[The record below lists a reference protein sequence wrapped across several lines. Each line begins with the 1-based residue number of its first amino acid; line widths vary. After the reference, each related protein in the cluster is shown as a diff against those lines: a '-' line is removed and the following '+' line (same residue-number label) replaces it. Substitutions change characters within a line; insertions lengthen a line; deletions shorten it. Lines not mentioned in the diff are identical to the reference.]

1 MKKSFIVLNLTIL
14 SLILVSLFPPIQAQN
29 CGTGNTRSSNYIQR
43 DNDKRCE
50 GIAPIG
56 LPAPPPVHFAWI
68 IDIAGS
74 FSLISLSI
82 GRIREMTD
90 SLKLEVPSRNNRA
103 PKVIVRSL
111 PKNYQLDPLTLR
123 PQGSRYQFKWSNYV
137 IDREDIALESLR
149 ATAYISEG
157 RLIYLPVIFNQ
168 ATTYDIVLFSNARS
182 QIKELQ
188 ILQNNKVI
196 YETSRPNWQP
206 KGEIF
211 FTWDGRTSDG
221 KLAKAGLYELRVKAL
236 LEQDDAPPRNAPIN
250 ITFEHNPQWLK

>member
-14 SLILVSLFPPIQAQN
+14 SLILVSFFPIQAQN

-50 GIAPIG
+50 GIAPI
-56 LPAPPPVHFAWI
+56 
-68 IDIAGS
+68 DIAGS

-90 SLKLEVPSRNNRA
+90 PLKLEVPSRNNRA
-103 PKVIVRSL
+103 PKVIVRSV

-149 ATAYISEG
+149 ATAYISDG
-157 RLIYLPVIFNQ
+157 KLIYLPVIFNQ
-168 ATTYDIVLFSNARS
+168 ATTYDIVFFSNARS

-211 FTWDGRTSDG
+211 FSWDGRTSDG

>member
-14 SLILVSLFPPIQAQN
+14 SLILVSFFPIQAQN

-50 GIAPIG
+50 GIAP
-56 LPAPPPVHFAWI
+56 

-149 ATAYISEG
+149 ATASISDG
-157 RLIYLPVIFNQ
+157 KLIYLPVIFNQ
-168 ATTYDIVLFSNARS
+168 ATTYDIVLFANVRS

>member
-14 SLILVSLFPPIQAQN
+14 SLILVSFFPIQAQN

-50 GIAPIG
+50 GIAP
-56 LPAPPPVHFAWI
+56 

-103 PKVIVRSL
+103 PKVIVRSV

-149 ATAYISEG
+149 ATASISDG
-157 RLIYLPVIFNQ
+157 KLIYLPVIFNQ
-168 ATTYDIVLFSNARS
+168 ATTYDIVLFANVRS

-211 FTWDGRTSDG
+211 WLYQTCHV
-221 KLAKAGLYELRVKAL
+221 KLLTTNACKAYIVKL
-236 LEQDDAPPRNAPIN
+236 
-250 ITFEHNPQWLK
+250 

>member
-1 MKKSFIVLNLTIL
+1 MKKSFIALNLTIL
-14 SLILVSLFPPIQAQN
+14 SLILVSFFPIQAQN

-50 GIAPIG
+50 GIAP
-56 LPAPPPVHFAWI
+56 

-149 ATAYISEG
+149 ATASISEG
-157 RLIYLPVIFNQ
+157 KLIYLPVIFNQ
-168 ATTYDIVLFSNARS
+168 AKTYDIVFFSDVRS

-188 ILQNNKVI
+188 ILQNNEVI

>member
-1 MKKSFIVLNLTIL
+1 MKKSFIALNLTIL
-14 SLILVSLFPPIQAQN
+14 SLILVSFFPIQAQN

-50 GIAPIG
+50 GIAPI
-56 LPAPPPVHFAWI
+56 
-68 IDIAGS
+68 DIAGS

-90 SLKLEVPSRNNRA
+90 PLKLEVPSRNNRA

-149 ATAYISEG
+149 ATASISDG
-157 RLIYLPVIFNQ
+157 KLIYLPVIFNP
-168 ATTYDIVLFSNARS
+168 AKTYDIVLFANARS

-188 ILQNNKVI
+188 ILQNNEVI

>member
-14 SLILVSLFPPIQAQN
+14 SLILVSFFPIQAQN

-50 GIAPIG
+50 GIAPIET
-56 LPAPPPVHFAWI
+56 
-68 IDIAGS
+68 AGS

-103 PKVIVRSL
+103 PKVIVRSV

-149 ATAYISEG
+149 ATASISDG
-157 RLIYLPVIFNQ
+157 KLIYLPVIFNQ
-168 ATTYDIVLFSNARS
+168 ATTYDIVLFSDVRS

-188 ILQNNKVI
+188 ILQNNEVI

>member
-1 MKKSFIVLNLTIL
+1 MAGGCTMKKSFIALNLTIL
-14 SLILVSLFPPIQAQN
+14 SLILVSFFPIQAQN

-50 GIAPIG
+50 GIAP
-56 LPAPPPVHFAWI
+56 

-103 PKVIVRSL
+103 PKVIVRSV

-149 ATAYISEG
+149 ATASISDG
-157 RLIYLPVIFNQ
+157 KLIYLPVIFNQ
-168 ATTYDIVLFSNARS
+168 ATTYDIVLFANVRS

>member
-14 SLILVSLFPPIQAQN
+14 SLILVSFFPIQAQN

-50 GIAPIG
+50 GIAP
-56 LPAPPPVHFAWI
+56 

-103 PKVIVRSL
+103 PKVIVRSV

-149 ATAYISEG
+149 ATAYISDG
-157 RLIYLPVIFNQ
+157 KLIYLPVIFNQ
-168 ATTYDIVLFSNARS
+168 AKTYDIVLFANVRS

-188 ILQNNKVI
+188 ILQNNEVI

>member
-1 MKKSFIVLNLTIL
+1 MKKSFIALNLTIL
-14 SLILVSLFPPIQAQN
+14 SLILVSFFPIQAQN

-50 GIAPIG
+50 GIAP
-56 LPAPPPVHFAWI
+56 

-103 PKVIVRSL
+103 PKVIVRSV

-149 ATAYISEG
+149 ATASISDG
-157 RLIYLPVIFNQ
+157 KLIYLPVIFNQ
-168 ATTYDIVLFSNARS
+168 ATTYDIVFFSNVRS

-188 ILQNNKVI
+188 ILQNNEVI

>member
-1 MKKSFIVLNLTIL
+1 MKKSFIALNLTIL
-14 SLILVSLFPPIQAQN
+14 SLILVSFFPIQAQN

-50 GIAPIG
+50 GIAP
-56 LPAPPPVHFAWI
+56 

-103 PKVIVRSL
+103 PKVIVRSV

-168 ATTYDIVLFSNARS
+168 AKTYDIVFFSNARS

-188 ILQNNKVI
+188 ILQNNEVI

>member
-14 SLILVSLFPPIQAQN
+14 SLILVSFFPIQAQN

-50 GIAPIG
+50 GIAP
-56 LPAPPPVHFAWI
+56 

-149 ATAYISEG
+149 ATASISEG
-157 RLIYLPVIFNQ
+157 KLIYLPVIFNQ
-168 ATTYDIVLFSNARS
+168 ATTYDIVFFSNARS

-188 ILQNNKVI
+188 ILQNNEVI

-211 FTWDGRTSDG
+211 FSWDGRTSDG

>member
-1 MKKSFIVLNLTIL
+1 MKKSFIALNLTIL
-14 SLILVSLFPPIQAQN
+14 SLILVSFFPIQAQN

-50 GIAPIG
+50 GIAP
-56 LPAPPPVHFAWI
+56 

-149 ATAYISEG
+149 ATASISDG
-157 RLIYLPVIFNQ
+157 KLIYLPVIFNP
-168 ATTYDIVLFSNARS
+168 AKTYDIVLFANARS
-182 QIKELQ
+182 Q
-188 ILQNNKVI
+188 I

>member
-14 SLILVSLFPPIQAQN
+14 SLILVSFFPIQAQN

-50 GIAPIG
+50 GIAP
-56 LPAPPPVHFAWI
+56 

-168 ATTYDIVLFSNARS
+168 AKTYDIVLFANVRS

-188 ILQNNKVI
+188 ILQNNEVI

>member
-14 SLILVSLFPPIQAQN
+14 SLILVSFFPIQAQN

-50 GIAPIG
+50 GIAP
-56 LPAPPPVHFAWI
+56 

-103 PKVIVRSL
+103 PKVIVRSV

-149 ATAYISEG
+149 ATASISDG
-157 RLIYLPVIFNQ
+157 KLIYLPVIFNP
-168 ATTYDIVLFSNARS
+168 AKTYDIVLFANVRS

-188 ILQNNKVI
+188 ILQNNEVI

-211 FTWDGRTSDG
+211 FSWDGRTSDG

>member
-1 MKKSFIVLNLTIL
+1 MKKSFIALNLTIL
-14 SLILVSLFPPIQAQN
+14 SLILVSFFPIQAQN

-50 GIAPIG
+50 GIAP
-56 LPAPPPVHFAWI
+56 

-149 ATAYISEG
+149 ATASISDG
-157 RLIYLPVIFNQ
+157 KLIYLPVIFNP
-168 ATTYDIVLFSNARS
+168 AKTYDIVLFANARS

-188 ILQNNKVI
+188 ILQNNEVI

-211 FTWDGRTSDG
+211 FSWDGRTSDG

>member
-14 SLILVSLFPPIQAQN
+14 SLILVSFFPIQAQN

-50 GIAPIG
+50 GIAP
-56 LPAPPPVHFAWI
+56 

-103 PKVIVRSL
+103 PKVIVRSV
-111 PKNYQLDPLTLR
+111 PKNYQLAPLTLR

-149 ATAYISEG
+149 ATASISDG
-157 RLIYLPVIFNQ
+157 KLIYLPVIFNQ
-168 ATTYDIVLFSNARS
+168 ATTYDIVLFSDVRS

-188 ILQNNKVI
+188 ILQNNEVI

>member
-1 MKKSFIVLNLTIL
+1 MKKSFIALNLTIL
-14 SLILVSLFPPIQAQN
+14 SLILVSFFPIQAQN

-50 GIAPIG
+50 GIAP
-56 LPAPPPVHFAWI
+56 

-103 PKVIVRSL
+103 PKVIVRSV
-111 PKNYQLDPLTLR
+111 PKNYQLAPLTLR

-149 ATAYISEG
+149 ATASISDG
-157 RLIYLPVIFNQ
+157 KLIYLPVIFNQ
-168 ATTYDIVLFSNARS
+168 AKTYDIVLFANVRS

-211 FTWDGRTSDG
+211 FSWDGRTSDG

>member
-1 MKKSFIVLNLTIL
+1 MKKSFIALNLTIL
-14 SLILVSLFPPIQAQN
+14 SLILVSFFPIQAQN

-50 GIAPIG
+50 GIAPI
-56 LPAPPPVHFAWI
+56 LSPKSQVE
-68 IDIAGS
+68 IAGS

-90 SLKLEVPSRNNRA
+90 PLKLEVPSRNNRA
-103 PKVIVRSL
+103 PKVIVRSV

-149 ATAYISEG
+149 ATASISDG
-157 RLIYLPVIFNQ
+157 KLIYLPVIFNQ
-168 ATTYDIVLFSNARS
+168 AKTYDIVFFSNVRS

-188 ILQNNKVI
+188 ILQNNEVI

>member
-1 MKKSFIVLNLTIL
+1 MKKSFIALNLTIL
-14 SLILVSLFPPIQAQN
+14 SLILVSFFPIQAQN

-50 GIAPIG
+50 GIAP
-56 LPAPPPVHFAWI
+56 

-103 PKVIVRSL
+103 PKVIVRSV

-149 ATAYISEG
+149 ATASISDG
-157 RLIYLPVIFNQ
+157 KLIYLPVIFNQ
-168 ATTYDIVLFSNARS
+168 AKTYDIVFFSNARS

-188 ILQNNKVI
+188 ILQNNEVI

>member
-1 MKKSFIVLNLTIL
+1 MAGGCTMKKSFIVLNLTIL
-14 SLILVSLFPPIQAQN
+14 SLILVSFFPIQAQN

-50 GIAPIG
+50 GIAP
-56 LPAPPPVHFAWI
+56 

-103 PKVIVRSL
+103 PKVIVRSV

-149 ATAYISEG
+149 ATASISEG
-157 RLIYLPVIFNQ
+157 KLIYLPVIFNQ
-168 ATTYDIVLFSNARS
+168 ATTYDIVFFSNARS

-188 ILQNNKVI
+188 ILQNNEVI

-211 FTWDGRTSDG
+211 FSWDGRTSDG

>member
-14 SLILVSLFPPIQAQN
+14 SLILVSFFPIQAQN

-50 GIAPIG
+50 GIAPI
-56 LPAPPPVHFAWI
+56 
-68 IDIAGS
+68 DIASS

-103 PKVIVRSL
+103 PKVIVRSV

-149 ATAYISEG
+149 ATASISDG
-157 RLIYLPVIFNQ
+157 KLIYLPVIFNQ
-168 ATTYDIVLFSNARS
+168 ATTYDIVLFSDVRS

-188 ILQNNKVI
+188 ILQNNEVI

>member
-1 MKKSFIVLNLTIL
+1 MAGGCTMKKSFIALNLTIL
-14 SLILVSLFPPIQAQN
+14 SLILVSFFPIQAQN

-50 GIAPIG
+50 GIAPIE
-56 LPAPPPVHFAWI
+56 
-68 IDIAGS
+68 IAGS

-103 PKVIVRSL
+103 PKVIVRSV

-149 ATAYISEG
+149 ATASISDG
-157 RLIYLPVIFNQ
+157 KLIYLPVIFNP
-168 ATTYDIVLFSNARS
+168 AKTYDIVLFANVRS

>member
-50 GIAPIG
+50 GIAPI
-56 LPAPPPVHFAWI
+56 
-68 IDIAGS
+68 DIAGG

-149 ATAYISEG
+149 ATASISDG
-157 RLIYLPVIFNQ
+157 KLIYLPVIFNQ

>member
-1 MKKSFIVLNLTIL
+1 MKKSFIALNLTIL
-14 SLILVSLFPPIQAQN
+14 SLILVSFFPIQAQN

-50 GIAPIG
+50 GIAPIE
-56 LPAPPPVHFAWI
+56 
-68 IDIAGS
+68 IAGS

-111 PKNYQLDPLTLR
+111 PKNYQLAPFTLR

-149 ATAYISEG
+149 ATASISDG
-157 RLIYLPVIFNQ
+157 KLIYLPVIFNQ
-168 ATTYDIVLFSNARS
+168 AKTYDIVLFANVRS

>member
-14 SLILVSLFPPIQAQN
+14 SLILVSFFPIQAQN

-50 GIAPIG
+50 GIAPIET
-56 LPAPPPVHFAWI
+56 
-68 IDIAGS
+68 AGS

-149 ATAYISEG
+149 ATASISDG
-157 RLIYLPVIFNQ
+157 KLIYLPVIFNP
-168 ATTYDIVLFSNARS
+168 AKTYDIVLFANARS

-188 ILQNNKVI
+188 ILQNNEVI

-211 FTWDGRTSDG
+211 FSWDGRTSDG

>member
-1 MKKSFIVLNLTIL
+1 MKKSFIALNLTIL
-14 SLILVSLFPPIQAQN
+14 SLILVSFFPIQAQN

-50 GIAPIG
+50 GIAPIET
-56 LPAPPPVHFAWI
+56 
-68 IDIAGS
+68 AGS

-103 PKVIVRSL
+103 PKVIVRSV

-149 ATAYISEG
+149 ATASISDG
-157 RLIYLPVIFNQ
+157 KLIYLPVIFNQ
-168 ATTYDIVLFSNARS
+168 AKTYDIVFFSNARS

-188 ILQNNKVI
+188 ILQNNEVI

>member
-14 SLILVSLFPPIQAQN
+14 SLILVSFFPIQAQN

-50 GIAPIG
+50 GIAP
-56 LPAPPPVHFAWI
+56 

-103 PKVIVRSL
+103 PKVIVRSV

-149 ATAYISEG
+149 ATASISDG
-157 RLIYLPVIFNQ
+157 KLIYLPVIFNQ
-168 ATTYDIVLFSNARS
+168 ATTYDIVLFANVRS

-188 ILQNNKVI
+188 ILKNNKVI

>member
-14 SLILVSLFPPIQAQN
+14 SLILVSFFPIQAQN

-50 GIAPIG
+50 GIAP
-56 LPAPPPVHFAWI
+56 

-149 ATAYISEG
+149 ATASISEG

-168 ATTYDIVLFSNARS
+168 AKTYDIVFFSNARS

-188 ILQNNKVI
+188 ILQNNEVI

>member
-14 SLILVSLFPPIQAQN
+14 SLILVSFFPIQAQN

-50 GIAPIG
+50 GIAP
-56 LPAPPPVHFAWI
+56 

-103 PKVIVRSL
+103 PKVIVRSV

-149 ATAYISEG
+149 ATASISDG
-157 RLIYLPVIFNQ
+157 KLIYLPVIFNQ
-168 ATTYDIVLFSNARS
+168 ATTYDIVLFANVRS

-188 ILQNNKVI
+188 ILQNNEVI

-221 KLAKAGLYELRVKAL
+221 KLAKAGLYELLVKAL

>member
-1 MKKSFIVLNLTIL
+1 MKKPFIVLNLTIL
-14 SLILVSLFPPIQAQN
+14 SLILVSFFPIQAQN

-50 GIAPIG
+50 GIAP
-56 LPAPPPVHFAWI
+56 

-103 PKVIVRSL
+103 PKVIVRSV
-111 PKNYQLDPLTLR
+111 PKNYQLDLLTLR

-149 ATAYISEG
+149 ATASISDG
-157 RLIYLPVIFNQ
+157 KLIYLPVIFNP
-168 ATTYDIVLFSNARS
+168 AKTYDIVLFANVRS

-188 ILQNNKVI
+188 ILQNNEVI

-221 KLAKAGLYELRVKAL
+221 KLAKAGLYQLRVKAL

>member
-1 MKKSFIVLNLTIL
+1 MAGGCTMKKSFIVLNLTIL
-14 SLILVSLFPPIQAQN
+14 SLILVSFFPIQAQN

-50 GIAPIG
+50 GIAP
-56 LPAPPPVHFAWI
+56 

-103 PKVIVRSL
+103 PKVIVRSV
-111 PKNYQLDPLTLR
+111 PKNYQLDPFTLR

-149 ATAYISEG
+149 ATASISDG
-157 RLIYLPVIFNQ
+157 KLIYLPVIFNQ
-168 ATTYDIVLFSNARS
+168 AKTYDIVFFSNVRS

-188 ILQNNKVI
+188 ILQNNEVI

>member
-14 SLILVSLFPPIQAQN
+14 SLILVSFFPIQAQN

-50 GIAPIG
+50 GIAP
-56 LPAPPPVHFAWI
+56 

-103 PKVIVRSL
+103 PKVIVRSV

-149 ATAYISEG
+149 ATASISDG
-157 RLIYLPVIFNQ
+157 KLIYLPVIFNQ
-168 ATTYDIVLFSNARS
+168 ATTYDIVLFSDVRS

-188 ILQNNKVI
+188 ILQNNEVI

>member
-1 MKKSFIVLNLTIL
+1 MKKSFIALNLTIL
-14 SLILVSLFPPIQAQN
+14 SLILVSFFPIQAQN

-50 GIAPIG
+50 GIAP
-56 LPAPPPVHFAWI
+56 

-149 ATAYISEG
+149 ATASISDG
-157 RLIYLPVIFNQ
+157 KLIYLPVIFNP
-168 ATTYDIVLFSNARS
+168 AKTYDIVLFANARS

-188 ILQNNKVI
+188 ILQNNEVI

>member
-14 SLILVSLFPPIQAQN
+14 SLILVSFFPIQAQN

-50 GIAPIG
+50 GIAPI
-56 LPAPPPVHFAWI
+56 
-68 IDIAGS
+68 DIAGS

-82 GRIREMTD
+82 GRIPGMSD
-90 SLKLEVPSRNNRA
+90 YLKLEVPSRNNRA

>member
-1 MKKSFIVLNLTIL
+1 MKKSFIALNLTIL
-14 SLILVSLFPPIQAQN
+14 SLILVSFFPIQAQN

-50 GIAPIG
+50 GIAP
-56 LPAPPPVHFAWI
+56 

-103 PKVIVRSL
+103 PKVIVRSV

-149 ATAYISEG
+149 ATASISDG
-157 RLIYLPVIFNQ
+157 KLIYLPVIFNQ
-168 ATTYDIVLFSNARS
+168 ATTYDIVFFANVRS

-188 ILQNNKVI
+188 ILQNNEVI

-236 LEQDDAPPRNAPIN
+236 LEQDDAPPRNAPID

>member
-1 MKKSFIVLNLTIL
+1 MKKSFIALNLTIL
-14 SLILVSLFPPIQAQN
+14 SLILVSFFPIQAQN

-50 GIAPIG
+50 GIAP
-56 LPAPPPVHFAWI
+56 

-103 PKVIVRSL
+103 PKVIVRSV

-168 ATTYDIVLFSNARS
+168 ATTYDIVFFSNARS

>member
-1 MKKSFIVLNLTIL
+1 MKKSFIALNLTIL
-14 SLILVSLFPPIQAQN
+14 SLILVSFFPIQAQN

-50 GIAPIG
+50 GIAP
-56 LPAPPPVHFAWI
+56 

-149 ATAYISEG
+149 ATAFISDG
-157 RLIYLPVIFNQ
+157 KLIYLPVIFNQ
-168 ATTYDIVLFSNARS
+168 AKTYDIVFFSNARS

-188 ILQNNKVI
+188 ILQNNEVI

-211 FTWDGRTSDG
+211 FSWDGRTSDG

>member
-1 MKKSFIVLNLTIL
+1 MAGGCTMKKSFIVLNLTIL
-14 SLILVSLFPPIQAQN
+14 SLILVSFFPIQAQN

-50 GIAPIG
+50 GIAP
-56 LPAPPPVHFAWI
+56 

-103 PKVIVRSL
+103 PKVIVRSV

-149 ATAYISEG
+149 ATASISDG
-157 RLIYLPVIFNQ
+157 KLIYLPVIFNQ
-168 ATTYDIVLFSNARS
+168 ATTYDIVLFANVRS

-188 ILQNNKVI
+188 ILQNNEVI

>member
-1 MKKSFIVLNLTIL
+1 MKKSFIALNLTIL
-14 SLILVSLFPPIQAQN
+14 SLILVSFFPIQAQN

-50 GIAPIG
+50 GIAPIET
-56 LPAPPPVHFAWI
+56 
-68 IDIAGS
+68 AGS

-149 ATAYISEG
+149 ATASISDG
-157 RLIYLPVIFNQ
+157 KLIYLPVIFNP
-168 ATTYDIVLFSNARS
+168 AKTYDIVLFANVRS

-188 ILQNNKVI
+188 ILQNNEVI

>member
-1 MKKSFIVLNLTIL
+1 MKKSFIALNLTIL
-14 SLILVSLFPPIQAQN
+14 SLILVSFFPIQAQN

-50 GIAPIG
+50 GIAP
-56 LPAPPPVHFAWI
+56 

-103 PKVIVRSL
+103 PKVIVRSV

-149 ATAYISEG
+149 ATAYISDG
-157 RLIYLPVIFNQ
+157 KLIYLPVIFNQ
-168 ATTYDIVLFSNARS
+168 ATTYDIVFFSNARS

-188 ILQNNKVI
+188 ILQNNEVI

-211 FTWDGRTSDG
+211 FSWDGRTSDG